1 MIITKQNWFKRTLS
15 LLLALVMCM
24 SMVNVTAFAEG
35 TDDGT
40 DAVIWASLYG
50 DKGTNSLAATC
61 DSINDVTYMTDGRY
75 VAAGAFDGNGVS
87 DADGQKG
94 KTDAALLLYDQNGAL
109 QKQTLVGGSK
119 ADYFYKVTECAYGG
133 FIAVGASQS
142 EDGDLTGLLK
152 GGYDGLV
159 AEFDSEGNLLKAVTV
174 GGNSKDELRDVVG
187 TFDGGYIAVGY
198 TQSTDGDL
206 SNAGKTA
213 TDRDALIVKLNKD
226 LNIEWIHTYGIEG
239 TATTGLDDF
248 YSVKI
253 CLDGGYIAVGG
264 VGSTDGVASKNKD
277 ICIVRYAE
285 DGELLWEKTYGG
297 SGDDYAASVTVS
309 PYATNYT
316 EDSDR
321 NWDVEVTETGFVL
334 TGTAASDDG
343 VFSSSKTESGVS
355 KAFFMK
361 IDPEGNMETLDL
373 LENTVGSTGESVL
386 AVNDGYLMTGIFQ
399 SNDLDFTGSAVYGKK
414 DFYAAYY
421 SSLGNFLNMT
431 TFGSDDDET
440 VKGITRGCSDDYV
453 LFGSTKSSSFYENTL
468 AGKYDGFLLCVK
480 RSALETYAE
489 EKYLVPVKAWK
500 ETEDEPSMMSPL
512 LYQDAYVEKT
522 GEQYKVT
529 VYFTNA
535 VMMGTQVNASTLGS
549 VSYEQNGE
557 MIAADA
563 DEYDILTQVK
573 SSTITIGSLSEP
585 VKFYINGTMGVIR
598 LVFDEESKVST
609 DTPPYF
615 PPVEVTRPDFDCLW
629 KTNIGGSDVD
639 YANAMTVLQ
648 NGNIVTV
655 GQTYSNDGD
664 FAGKLTGFSGAYINT
679 YDSTGKLLETALIC
693 GGNVD
698 STAYAACIDAA
709 GDGGYYLCGGYE
721 EGVYA
726 DPSGDFAVLNTEGS
740 VHGQIDGYYAK
751 YDSDGNLLW
760 MKGFSGSA
768 YDQIK
773 QIKATDDGGCI
784 LLIESNSEDGDM
796 TGLSAGIFDLVLIKC
811 DQDGNEQW
819 KKVISGSTMQSASFG
834 TAILDDGSYIVG
846 GYAYLGYTFGDFENL
861 TYYGNTFDLFTVKIS
876 KDGELIWAK
885 SYGGD
890 GVDYC
895 NTVTPTSDGGFI
907 MTGSTKSTTGTFD
920 GIGTSYENPFVMK
933 CDADGNVQ
941 WCDVLKSSE
950 KGETVKAIELSD
962 KYIVL
967 GSSYGTDFD
976 FANINKGS
984 RDVFVAIYDE
994 NGTRTFLDTIG
1005 GVNLDY
1011 AIDIAA
1017 TGSNTATI
1025 LMDGS
1030 STDGDLADLNR
1041 GESDGTLLA
1050 FEVDGLKAVDK
1061 SALQALIETAKGIDN
1076 LDGKYTE
1083 LSFDGLCEAV
1093 KDAENVYSNAF
1104 ASRDDVDNQVSA
1116 LQYAIDSLVEVKDE
1130 ILDKNNLEDGT
1141 YWLYA
1146 YMFKPDKTT
1155 YSMANNAISHKIG
1168 LEVIDGEYYVTM
1180 QLKGLS
1186 IYNLYGYLADI
1197 SYYDEGY
1204 TYDALGIPTGSRLPV
1219 EVLSTQKDSDGND
1232 IIDQYNSADDLYPA
1246 VIRFKLPA
1254 QAISDENGFVPMNVF
1269 VPIMETI
1276 AEGNGDQNVLMKL
1289 DWATLT
1295 KTTEDDPGFQPEDPV
1310 EQSPAVDHTDKT
1322 SGVTVHADKGVFE
1335 EGVQVIVTEITKGAD
1350 YDNTAIFLSD
1360 IGKKFKL
1367 YGVKFLDKDGNEVAP
1382 NGTVTIGFP
1391 IAAGYDSSNLAVY
1404 RINKDGS
1411 KTLVKGTVEDGF
1423 YKIITK
1429 TAAQYALI
1437 ETDSTIIDEQNTVNV
1452 SSGTNSGVSVSP
1464 QTGVNAPQTGDN
1476 SNIALWFMLMTLSA
1490 GMLGV
1495 LFATRKRRTI
1505 KGE

>member
-1 MIITKQNWFKRTLS
+1 M
-15 LLLALVMCM
+15 
-24 SMVNVTAFAEG
+24 
-35 TDDGT
+35 
-40 DAVIWASLYG
+40 
-50 DKGTNSLAATC
+50 
-61 DSINDVTYMTDGRY
+61 
-75 VAAGAFDGNGVS
+75 
-87 DADGQKG
+87 
-94 KTDAALLLYDQNGAL
+94 
-109 QKQTLVGGSK
+109 
-119 ADYFYKVTECAYGG
+119 
-133 FIAVGASQS
+133 
-142 EDGDLTGLLK
+142 
-152 GGYDGLV
+152 
-159 AEFDSEGNLLKAVTV
+159 
-174 GGNSKDELRDVVG
+174 
-187 TFDGGYIAVGY
+187 
-198 TQSTDGDL
+198 
-206 SNAGKTA
+206 
-213 TDRDALIVKLNKD
+213 
-226 LNIEWIHTYGIEG
+226 
-239 TATTGLDDF
+239 
-248 YSVKI
+248 
-253 CLDGGYIAVGG
+253 
-264 VGSTDGVASKNKD
+264 
-277 ICIVRYAE
+277 
-285 DGELLWEKTYGG
+285 
-297 SGDDYAASVTVS
+297 
-309 PYATNYT
+309 
-316 EDSDR
+316 
-321 NWDVEVTETGFVL
+321 
-334 TGTAASDDG
+334 
-343 VFSSSKTESGVS
+343 
-355 KAFFMK
+355 
-361 IDPEGNMETLDL
+361 
-373 LENTVGSTGESVL
+373 
-386 AVNDGYLMTGIFQ
+386 
-399 SNDLDFTGSAVYGKK
+399 
-414 DFYAAYY
+414 
-421 SSLGNFLNMT
+421 
-431 TFGSDDDET
+431 
-440 VKGITRGCSDDYV
+440 
-453 LFGSTKSSSFYENTL
+453 
-468 AGKYDGFLLCVK
+468 
-480 RSALETYAE
+480 
-489 EKYLVPVKAWK
+489 
-500 ETEDEPSMMSPL
+500 
-512 LYQDAYVEKT
+512 
-522 GEQYKVT
+522 
-529 VYFTNA
+529 
-535 VMMGTQVNASTLGS
+535 
-549 VSYEQNGE
+549 
-557 MIAADA
+557 
-563 DEYDILTQVK
+563 
-573 SSTITIGSLSEP
+573 
-585 VKFYINGTMGVIR
+585 
-598 LVFDEESKVST
+598 
-609 DTPPYF
+609 
-615 PPVEVTRPDFDCLW
+615 
-629 KTNIGGSDVD
+629 
-639 YANAMTVLQ
+639 
-648 NGNIVTV
+648 
-655 GQTYSNDGD
+655 
-664 FAGKLTGFSGAYINT
+664 
-679 YDSTGKLLETALIC
+679 
-693 GGNVD
+693 
-698 STAYAACIDAA
+698 
-709 GDGGYYLCGGYE
+709 
-721 EGVYA
+721 
-726 DPSGDFAVLNTEGS
+726 
-740 VHGQIDGYYAK
+740 
-751 YDSDGNLLW
+751 
-760 MKGFSGSA
+760 
-768 YDQIK
+768 
-773 QIKATDDGGCI
+773 
-784 LLIESNSEDGDM
+784 
-796 TGLSAGIFDLVLIKC
+796 
-811 DQDGNEQW
+811 
-819 KKVISGSTMQSASFG
+819 
-834 TAILDDGSYIVG
+834 
-846 GYAYLGYTFGDFENL
+846 
-861 TYYGNTFDLFTVKIS
+861 
-876 KDGELIWAK
+876 
-885 SYGGD
+885 
-890 GVDYC
+890 
-895 NTVTPTSDGGFI
+895 
-907 MTGSTKSTTGTFD
+907 
-920 GIGTSYENPFVMK
+920 
-933 CDADGNVQ
+933 Q

-1017 TGSNTATI
+1017 TGSNTAAI

-1155 YSMANNAISHKIG
+1155 YSMANNAISHKVG